1 MLTTEQILAAQKS
14 QFDSLMGLSFKGFD
28 TVEKILELN
37 LQTAKTLL
45 GEAQESA
52 KAALAAKDMQALFAL
67 QGSLMQPSAEKAT
80 AYGRRL
86 YDITSAATADVSKVA
101 EASAADA
108 KKKMLALV
116 DSAVKTAP
124 AGSENAVSMV
134 KAAVTAANDAFESA
148 QKAAKQAAGVAE
160 ANFATFTAQAL
171 KSVPATGKA
180 KRAA

>member
-14 QFDSLMGLSFKGFD
+14 QFDSLLGLSFKGFD

-52 KAALAAKDMQALFAL
+52 KAALAAKDVQSLFAL
-67 QGSLMQPSAEKAT
+67 QQAALQPSAEKVT
-80 AYGRRL
+80 AYSRRL

-108 KKKMLALV
+108 KKKLLAMV

-171 KSVPATGKA
+171 KSVPTSGKA